1 MSEATEIYTD
11 IKSLSPAGSSI
22 TRYLYGSEAE
32 SDLQKI
38 IQAHKVKPLRPVLNE
53 LRAFKSESEVVNLR
67 LAGQASGRAFTD
79 SMRQEFDTEKE
90 LSSFLQYQFQ
100 VNGCSGSAFVPVVGG
115 GRVCDT
121 FEI

>member
-1 MSEATEIYTD
+1 M
-11 IKSLSPAGSSI
+11 
-22 TRYLYGSEAE
+22 
-32 SDLQKI
+32 
-38 IQAHKVKPLRPVLNE
+38 
-53 LRAFKSESEVVNLR
+53 NLR

-115 GRVCDT
+115 GRVWLQLINERYVC
-121 FEI
+121 